1 MIEFEQS
8 NGTLLLTYE
17 PMNGAAWVPHRLEDN
32 QTLVIKGTF
41 HLSERHLVKSTSAS
55 EQDDEWNSDELETVS
70 FQVATLKGEYFVF
83 DREILGIDCDLL
95 IHKDVRLS
103 DKSFTA
109 EKRVSIFKI
118 IAGLKPER
126 IVIGGDMPDSI
137 PEQTFAALLRNFP
150 RDHELKRYVLARVGS
165 VVRDFV
171 DTKVDAEHLFRSY
184 VNKRLTKKTQ
194 DIVGLFRHEEIRK
207 YKFLH
212 EKLSEMLKSESG
224 YNEAAWQ
231 AEILQIILLLNPK
244 YIKALREAPV
254 RDTYR
259 NVNRQI
265 DILLVD
271 SSGNVDIVEIKQPF
285 DKCIVTN
292 NQYRNNFIPLREL
305 SGTVMQVEK
314 YVFYL
319 NKWGQAGENY
329 LTEKYRSELPD
340 DFSIK
345 ITNPGGLIIMGRDSN
360 LGENQRQDFEVVKRK
375 YKNVID
381 IITYDDLLRRLEF
394 IIKQLDAD
402 ASSRT

>member
-17 PMNGAAWVPHRLEDN
+17 PMNGAGWIPHRLENN
-32 QTLVIKGTF
+32 QTLPIKETF
-41 HLSERHLVKSTSAS
+41 HVSQKHLVKSTAAS
-55 EQDDEWNSDELETVS
+55 EQDDEYTSDELDRVS
-70 FQVATLKGEYFVF
+70 FQIATLEGDYYVF
-83 DREILGIDCDLL
+83 DREILDIDCDVL
-95 IHKDVRLS
+95 IHKDVSLS

-109 EKRVSIFKI
+109 EKKVSIFKI
-118 IAGLKPER
+118 IAALKPGR
-126 IVIGGDMPDSI
+126 IVIGGDRADSI
-137 PEQTFAALLRNFP
+137 PEPAFEALLRNFP
-150 RDHELKRYVLARVGS
+150 THHELRRYVLARVS
-165 VVRDFV
+165 STVRDFV

-184 VNKRLTKKTQ
+184 VNKRLKKKTQ
-194 DIVGLFRHEEIRK
+194 DIMGLFRDQEIGK

-244 YIKALREAPV
+244 YIKALRGAPV

-265 DILLVD
+265 DILLLD

-292 NQYRNNFIPLREL
+292 NQYRDNFVPLREL

-319 NKWGQAGENY
+319 NKWGRAGENY

-381 IITYDDLLRRLEF
+381 IITYDDLLRRLDF

>member
-1 MIEFEQS
+1 MVEFEQS
-8 NGTLLLTYE
+8 NGILLLRYE
-17 PMNGAAWVPHRLEDN
+17 PMNGASWIPARLEDD
-32 QTLVIKGTF
+32 QTLPIKGTF
-41 HLSERHLVKSTSAS
+41 YLKHKHLVEVVSPS
-55 EQDDEWNSDELETVS
+55 EGDEWDSDEPETVS
-70 FQVATLKGEYFVF
+70 FQVATLDGDYFVF
-83 DREILGIDCDLL
+83 DREILAIDCDLL
-95 IHKDVRLS
+95 IHKDVQLTY
-103 DKSFTA
+103 KSFTA
-109 EKRVSIFKI
+109 EKRVSIFRI
-118 IAGLKPER
+118 IAALKPGR

-137 PEQTFAALLRNFP
+137 PEQDFASLVSNFP
-150 RDHELKRYVLARVGS
+150 RDRELKRYVLARVSS

-184 VNKRLTKKTQ
+184 VNKRLKKKTK
-194 DIVGLFRHEEIRK
+194 DIVGLFRQDEIRK

-212 EKLSEMLKSESG
+212 EKLTEMLKAESG

-231 AEILQIILLLNPK
+231 TEILQIILLLNPK
-244 YIKALREAPV
+244 YIKALRGAPV

-271 SSGNVDIVEIKQPF
+271 ASGNVDIVEIKQPF

-292 NQYRNNFIPLREL
+292 NQYRDNFIPLREL

-319 NKWGQAGENY
+319 NKWGRAGETS
-329 LTEKYRSELPD
+329 LTEKYKAELPE

-345 ITNPGGLIIMGRDSN
+345 ITNPGGLIIMGRDNN
-360 LGENQRQDFEVVKRK
+360 LGHDQRQDFEVVKRK

-402 ASSRT
+402 T